1 VIVRI
6 LTEGQYN
13 LPDDLYDEL
22 NSLDNRTVTAVEAS
36 DEELFYD
43 TFRALLDLVRDK
55 GTPLAD
61 DDLSESSVILPPPD
75 LTLVEAEEEFTGEG
89 LLPD

>member
-6 LTEGQYN
+6 LTEGQYD

>member
-1 VIVRI
+1 MIVRI

>member
-1 VIVRI
+1 MIVRI
-6 LTEGQYN
+6 LTEGQYD